1 MADSTEPK
9 TGTHGI
15 AGSRRPSPEGTRG
28 SRLLHDARDHER
40 RGRLAEALTGYQ
52 AAVAAAEADE
62 DWRVLAEALR
72 RLGVVRRRRHENEAA
87 RELCIH
93 SHRVATSAGE
103 LVLAAEAL
111 NTLGAF
117 DIETG
122 DFDRARETFERAL
135 GVAGAS
141 PEVRART
148 EQNLGIIAN
157 IQGDLDA
164 ALTHYRRSL
173 DAFREAGDERGC
185 ALAYHNLGMISA
197 DLQLWDDAEEYFR
210 RSLQFAESV
219 DDVHMRG
226 HCLLNRTEVMLAR
239 QKYEHA
245 RLNAEEALRIFDDLG
260 APRHKADAYKVL
272 GIVYRETA
280 RPALA
285 EARFRAAIDLAVE
298 AGAALSEA
306 ETSRELAIL
315 YQNQGRNQDAL
326 KLLTASHRLFGRL
339 NARVDL
345 VDVASKRGQLEGLYL
360 EVVREWGQSIESSDS
375 YTFGHCD
382 RVAEYA
388 VAVGRRMGLDEVEL
402 TTMRMGAYLHDLGKV
417 RVPHEVLNKPGRLT
431 QDEFE
436 LMKMHPVYGV
446 EMLAGVEFPWDLKP
460 IIRWH
465 HEKYDGTGYP
475 DRLKGDEI
483 PLTAQIACVVD
494 VYDALTTTRSY
505 RTAMTREAAVAEMT
519 RTRHWWRP
527 DVFEA
532 FLATVGAEP
541 AAAPDAAAPAGSVA
555 QAA

>member
-1 MADSTEPK
+1 MANSTEP
-9 TGTHGI
+9 TTPS
-15 AGSRRPSPEGTRG
+15 GSARRFSPEGTRG
-28 SRLLHDARDHER
+28 SRLLHEAREHER
-40 RGRLAEALTGYQ
+40 RGRLAEAL
-52 AAVAAAEADE
+52 AAYRSTISAAEADE
-62 DWRVLAEALR
+62 DWRVLSEALR
-72 RLGVVRRRRHENEAA
+72 RLGVVHHRRSETELAQ
-87 RELCIH
+87 ELCAR
-93 SHRVATSAGE
+93 SHRVATTAGE

-111 NTLGAF
+111 NAMGAF
-117 DIETG
+117 LLETG
-122 DFDRARETFERAL
+122 EIERAQETFERAL
-135 GVAGAS
+135 AVAGAS
-141 PEVRART
+141 SELRART

-157 IQGDLDA
+157 IQGDLTA
-164 ALTHYRRSL
+164 ALGHYQRSL
-173 DAFREAGDERGC
+173 DAFRAAGDERGC
-185 ALAYHNLGMISA
+185 AIAYHNLGMISA
-197 DLQLWDDAEEYFR
+197 DRKLWDDAEEYFR

-239 QKYEHA
+239 QRYEHA
-245 RLNAEEALRIFDDLG
+245 RLNAEEALRIFDELG
-260 APRHKADAYKVL
+260 AARHKADAYKVL
-272 GIVYRETA
+272 GIVYRETG
-280 RPALA
+280 RPSLA
-285 EARFRAAIDLAVE
+285 EARFRAAIELALE
-298 AGAALSEA
+298 AGTALSEA
-306 ETSRELAIL
+306 ESSRELAIL
-315 YQNQGRNQDAL
+315 YQMQGRNQDAL

-345 VDVASKRGQLEGLYL
+345 VDVDSKRSQLEGLYL

-388 VAVGRRMGLDEVEL
+388 VGVGRALGLEEVEL
-402 TTMRMGAYLHDLGKV
+402 TTLRMGAYLHDLGKV

-446 EMLAGVEFPWDLKP
+446 EMLAGVEFPWDIKP

-465 HEKYDGTGYP
+465 HEKFDGTGYP

-483 PLTAQIACVVD
+483 PITAQIACVVD

-505 RTAMTREAAVAEMT
+505 RTAMTREEAVAEMT

-532 FLATVGAEP
+532 FLATIGSASATPGASVP
-541 AAAPDAAAPAGSVA
+541 HAA
-555 QAA
+555 